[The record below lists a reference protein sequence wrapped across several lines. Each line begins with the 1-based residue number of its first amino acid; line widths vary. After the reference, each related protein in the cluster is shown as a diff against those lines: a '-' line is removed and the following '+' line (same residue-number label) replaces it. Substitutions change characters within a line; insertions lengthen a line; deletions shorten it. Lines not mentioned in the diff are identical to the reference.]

1 MSTSKVVAVHE
12 EVNLSEMEFD
22 EELEGYLYDCP
33 CGDEFFISIQDLKN
47 GLNIAECPSCSLK
60 LRVLFNV
67 EQFLKQFKE
76 TDKSQINNNT
86 NNDFKQNQQKLISV

>member
-33 CGDEFFISIQDLKN
+33 CGDEFFISIQDLKK

-60 LRVLFNV
+60 LRVLFDF
-67 EQFLKQFKE
+67 QTFIKQFEKS
-76 TDKSQINNNT
+76 DKLEINN
-86 NNDFKQNQQKLISV
+86 DDQLKNQQKLISV